1 MITLENIVS
10 FLKEIE
16 GNYIRN
22 RITDNPRKIILF
34 FITRDLSVLNSSNIV
49 EPVIWYSQ
57 ADIFNAKKEERFYR
71 SKISKAISDL
81 EERDIVQSRI
91 VTINGVPRK
100 EYRLNYDF
108 RFKK

>member
-1 MITLENIVS
+1 MLWEV
-10 FLKEIE
+10 
-16 GNYIRN
+16 
-22 RITDNPRKIILF
+22 
-34 FITRDLSVLNSSNIV
+34 
-49 EPVIWYSQ
+49 Q
-57 ADIFNAKKEERFYR
+57 R
-71 SKISKAISDL
+71 SKFSKAISDL